1 MALLEDGL
9 KAVGIEEEKIPAL
22 AEKME
27 KYIAEI
33 ALCNSAFNLTNTSDH
48 DELVTRH
55 ILDSLAAYVPIRD
68 FLKEREAALTGVA
81 GGGAEGVADATS
93 SVTIGDIG
101 SGGGLPGLPLAAAFP
116 QYSFTLV
123 ERMSKRCGFLEKTAA
138 ALGLSN
144 VTVLEQQ
151 AEFVPQKSF
160 DLVTFRAFR
169 PLDLKMAK
177 KLLRLRKEGGILAAY
192 KAKMENITAE
202 MEGIKKLVPEYKV
215 IELHV
220 PGLEDSERNLVIV

>member
-68 FLKEREAALTGVA
+68 FLKERAV
-81 GGGAEGVADATS
+81 DDTS
-93 SVTIGDIG
+93 SVTVGDIG
-101 SGGGLPGLPLAAAFP
+101 SGGGLPGLPLAAVFP

-138 ALGLSN
+138 TLGLSN

>member
-68 FLKEREAALTGVA
+68 FLKERAADG
-81 GGGAEGVADATS
+81 TS
-93 SVTIGDIG
+93 SVTVGDIG
-101 SGGGLPGLPLAAAFP
+101 SGGGLPGLPLAAVFP

-138 ALGLSN
+138 TLGLSN

>member
-68 FLKEREAALTGVA
+68 FLKERAA
-81 GGGAEGVADATS
+81 DDTS
-93 SVTIGDIG
+93 SVTVGDIG
-101 SGGGLPGLPLAAAFP
+101 SGGGLPGLPLAAVFP

-138 ALGLSN
+138 TLGLSN

>member
-68 FLKEREAALTGVA
+68 FLKERAADG
-81 GGGAEGVADATS
+81 TS
-93 SVTIGDIG
+93 SVTVGDIG
-101 SGGGLPGLPLAAAFP
+101 SGGGLPGLPLAAVFP

-138 ALGLSN
+138 TLGLSN

-151 AEFVPQKSF
+151 VEFVPQKSF

-177 KLLRLRKEGGILAAY
+177 NCCVFVKRAEFLRLTRQRWKILLPKWKELKSWCRNIRLLSFMFRDL
-192 KAKMENITAE
+192 KTAKEIW
-202 MEGIKKLVPEYKV
+202 
-215 IELHV
+215 
-220 PGLEDSERNLVIV
+220 

>member
-33 ALCNSAFNLTNTSDH
+33 ALCNLAFNLTNTSDH

-68 FLKEREAALTGVA
+68 FLKERAA
-81 GGGAEGVADATS
+81 DDTS
-93 SVTIGDIG
+93 SVTVGDIG
-101 SGGGLPGLPLAAAFP
+101 SGGGLPGLPLAAVFP

-138 ALGLSN
+138 TLGLSN

>member
-68 FLKEREAALTGVA
+68 FLKEREAALAGVA

-144 VTVLEQQ
+144 IAVLEQQ